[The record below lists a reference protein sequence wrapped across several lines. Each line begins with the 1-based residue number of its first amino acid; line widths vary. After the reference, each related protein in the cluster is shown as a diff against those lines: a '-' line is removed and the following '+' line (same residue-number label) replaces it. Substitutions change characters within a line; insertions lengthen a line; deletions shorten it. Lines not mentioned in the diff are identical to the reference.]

1 MAKKPVPPVEV
12 TCPCCRAKL
21 TIDSQL
27 AVVLSH
33 EAPPKA
39 APNVD
44 ISEAARILQEQAQ
57 RREDKF
63 RESWGAEK
71 KKKNEV
77 TPKVEKAPKKT
88 KRQPGEKTHRDF
100 DPQKPCGGVP
110 PLPSA

>member
-12 TCPCCRAKL
+12 TCPCCRARL

-44 ISEAARILQEQAQ
+44 ISEAGRILQEQAQ
-57 RREDKF
+57 RREEKI
-63 RESWGAEK
+63 RESWEAEK
-71 KKKNEV
+71 KKKDKLTRHVEE
-77 TPKVEKAPKKT
+77 TREKAKK
-88 KRQPGEKTHRDF
+88 QPVGKPLSDF
-100 DPQKPCGGVP
+100 D
-110 PLPSA
+110 